1 MFVLIPSILISF
13 VTENQNRIQVNEIA
27 TSKEMRQG
35 SNGLIKVITDN
46 SRQKNSTKETLNA
59 STEEATDITRNISRL
74 HSEQSHA
81 GG

>member
-1 MFVLIPSILISF
+1 MFVLIPSILTSF

-35 SNGLIKVITDN
+35 SDGLIKVITDN

>member
-1 MFVLIPSILISF
+1 MFVLIPSILTSF